1 MEGLFDFKDFI
12 IRILRKWRL
21 IIILSLLT
29 GILLGGGKFI
39 NGNIQLKG
47 TTAQTDKTDNESKEN
62 IENIE
67 ESIELLDEGISAWD
81 AYYANSKL
89 MKIDSYNAERY
100 SIIFTVEDTFNKETS
115 LSIASACEKAVTS
128 GMYYEDIEKVT
139 GIPVEELK
147 ELIFIKSDDGAVEI
161 KGYEY
166 EEYDMETA
174 VESLFEKL
182 QQDFNKKYNNRYSF
196 TETAKGHFKGK
207 DEDLISLKDVLIA
220 NGERY
225 ISESSS
231 RERVLENLKAE
242 TPVAEITQTTVLKST
257 IKFFVVGCFGGALL
271 AIILGFF
278 SDMMSKKLYDE
289 KELKEEFH
297 LKCLGGAVILPQKKN
312 VVDRLIDN
320 LYRKKIELSDA
331 EWVDYI
337 FSRVKSEELKE
348 KSLLITGSIL
358 PLKEKEKLNRL
369 VEKIKE
375 EGIEVILSN
384 SVVSDAEVIRDL
396 ERFYNI
402 VLVERI
408 GSSDLNLVKEEI
420 EILKGLNKNIL
431 GFILV

>member
-1 MEGLFDFKDFI
+1 M
-12 IRILRKWRL
+12 
-21 IIILSLLT
+21 
-29 GILLGGGKFI
+29 
-39 NGNIQLKG
+39 
-47 TTAQTDKTDNESKEN
+47 
-62 IENIE
+62 
-67 ESIELLDEGISAWD
+67 
-81 AYYANSKL
+81 
-89 MKIDSYNAERY
+89 
-100 SIIFTVEDTFNKETS
+100 
-115 LSIASACEKAVTS
+115 
-128 GMYYEDIEKVT
+128 
-139 GIPVEELK
+139 
-147 ELIFIKSDDGAVEI
+147 
-161 KGYEY
+161 
-166 EEYDMETA
+166 
-174 VESLFEKL
+174 
-182 QQDFNKKYNNRYSF
+182 
-196 TETAKGHFKGK
+196 
-207 DEDLISLKDVLIA
+207 
-220 NGERY
+220 
-225 ISESSS
+225 
-231 RERVLENLKAE
+231 ENLKAE